1 MSGHGGYGLVA
12 VVVDMNIDLRER
24 DGDIVEVE
32 CLVDVFADAHP
43 EGPVVFGFDPNPHGE
58 VDRTVGEVADG
69 YDGGFGFVE
78 DEGVVVDDLHEDFFD
93 FVEVGAIGYAG
104 HDVEADGFFL
114 GVVYEAFVGE
124 FAVGDDDGAAV
135 EGAHDGVED
144 ANFLDVAFEVA
155 ALDVVAN
162 LEGFHEEDDNA
173 AGEVLERALEGHADG
188 ETHGAEEGDEGGGLD
203 ADNIH
208 GHNDN
213 HGFEEYVDQGTE
225 ETFKRRFSIAAFE
238 TAQYD
243 FAEHAGKFHAHPE
256 DEDGNEKFG
265 NETYGHLGEGFHAVA
280 EDGVLSGDHIFE
292 VGKIHVFQTVGDGLG
307 DAVGGEQFLCEFVFW
322 DIGEVG
328 FACGSNGDERRC
340 IVVD

>member
-1 MSGHGGYGLVA
+1 
-12 VVVDMNIDLRER
+12 MNIDLRER

-43 EGPVVFGFDPNPHGE
+43 ESPVVFGFNPDPHRE
-58 VDRTVGEVADG
+58 VDGAVGEVADSD
-69 YDGGFGFVE
+69 DGWFGLVK
-78 DEGVVVDDLHEDFFD
+78 DERVVVDDLHEDFFD

-104 HDVEADGFFL
+104 HNVEAEGFFF
-114 GVVYEAFVGE
+114 GVVDEAFVGE
-124 FAVGDDDGAAV
+124 FAVGDDDGASV

-144 ANFLDVAFEVA
+144 AYFLDIAFEVA

-162 LEGFHEEDDNA
+162 LEGFHEEDDDT
-173 AGEVLERALEGHADG
+173 AGEVLECALEGHADG

-225 ETFKRRFSIAAFE
+225 ETLERGFGVAAFE
-238 TAQYD
+238 TAQDD

-256 DEDGNEKFG
+256 DEDGNKKFG

-307 DAVGGEQFLCEFVFW
+307 DAVGGEQFLCEFVLR